1 MGFFKSLQNIVKKA
15 NDATNKVMKV
25 VDPVGGRLKEY
36 TEEKSQAKVSS
47 ILGGLFGAP
56 KPSNS
61 YDDLGGTTTQAV
73 SDEAYQ
79 SATAKKNIKDK
90 QRRQGF
96 SGGSTLLTETED
108 ENQKLNKNTLLGM

>member
-1 MGFFKSLQNIVKKA
+1 MGIFKSLQNIVKKA

-25 VDPVGGRLKEY
+25 VDPVGGYLKEY
-36 TEEKSQAKVSS
+36 TEEKSQAKVNS

-61 YDDLGGTTTQAV
+61 YADLGGTTTQAV
-73 SDEAYQ
+73 SDEATQ

-96 SGGSTLLTETED
+96 SGGSTLLTTTDD
-108 ENQKLNKNTLLGM
+108 ESQQLNKNTLLGM

>member
-1 MGFFKSLQNIVKKA
+1 MGFFKSVQKFIKKA
-15 NDATNKVMKV
+15 NNATNSVMKV
-25 VDPVGGRLKEY
+25 VDPIGGRLKEY

-47 ILGGLFGAP
+47 LLGGLFGAP
-56 KPSNS
+56 KSSNS
-61 YDDLGGTTTQAV
+61 YEDLGGTSTQAV
-73 SDEAYQ
+73 SDEASQ